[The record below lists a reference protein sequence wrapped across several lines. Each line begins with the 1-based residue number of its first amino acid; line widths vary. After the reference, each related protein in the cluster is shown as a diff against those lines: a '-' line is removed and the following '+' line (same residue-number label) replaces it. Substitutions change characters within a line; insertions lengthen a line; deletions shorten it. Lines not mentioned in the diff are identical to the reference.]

1 MFVFM
6 DLPNSLILLAS
17 FFEVSWIQDRESLQ
31 EELDTL
37 VLLVAELTMILLL
50 RGNGS
55 VTSGPCKVQLVSI
68 FQLDVVNEDIDAFHE
83 IFKED

>member
-1 MFVFM
+1 MTVCM
-6 DLPNSLILLAS
+6 DLPYSPILLAG

-37 VLLVAELTMILLL
+37 VLLVAKLTMILLL

-55 VTSGPCKVQLVSI
+55 WTSGPCKIQLVSV
-68 FQLDVVNEDIDAFHE
+68 FQLDVVDEDINAFHE

>member
-1 MFVFM
+1 MTVCM
-6 DLPNSLILLAS
+6 DLPYSPILLAS

-37 VLLVAELTMILLL
+37 VLLVAKLAVFLL

-55 VTSGPCKVQLVSI
+55 RTSGPCKIQLVSI
-68 FQLDVVNEDIDAFHE
+68 FQLDVVNEDIDALHE
-83 IFKED
+83 VFK